1 MSGMR
6 DFVDRSI
13 KSVLVCFRRFGET
26 AQLADELERRRTNF
40 VVGRWRTEIMKCFD
54 GSAHEESVTAD
65 SADEKRILFRRSA
78 LNPTI
83 LS

>member
-1 MSGMR
+1 MR
-6 DFVDRSI
+6 NFVHRLI
-13 KSVLVCFRRFGET
+13 ECLFVRLRRFGKT

-40 VVGRWRTEIMKCFD
+40 VVGRRRTEIMKCFD